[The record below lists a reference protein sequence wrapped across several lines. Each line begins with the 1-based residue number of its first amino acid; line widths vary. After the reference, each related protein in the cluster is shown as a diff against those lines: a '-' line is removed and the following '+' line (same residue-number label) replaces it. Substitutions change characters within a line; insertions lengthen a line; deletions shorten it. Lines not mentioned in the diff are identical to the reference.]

1 MKRAFILV
9 AAATVAFACTA
20 QSLAAVGAKAT
31 VRATITGRTGI
42 DVVNPTLILP
52 SVIANPVVSNATF
65 AGSVPSVSPSVSG
78 ANIPGAQGSNILST
92 PAVGNAALT
101 IYGQSGDTVS
111 TAVPASFQVVRT
123 GGTEALTVN
132 TTSNASVGLSQN
144 GVVLGGTSMSGDTL
158 SVNIGGAISL
168 ASAGELVPG
177 PYEGL
182 LVVVVQYN

>member
-9 AAATVAFACTA
+9 TAATAAFACTA
-20 QSLAAVGAKAT
+20 QALAAVSADAT
-31 VRATITGRTGI
+31 VRATIATRTGI
-42 DVVNPTLILP
+42 DVVNPTLLLP
-52 SVIANPVVSNATF
+52 SVIASPGLPSTGF
-65 AGSVPSVSPSVSG
+65 AGSVPS
-78 ANIPGAQGSNILST
+78 APGAYTMSAPS
-92 PAVGNAALT
+92 VGNAALT

-111 TAVPASFQVVRT
+111 TAVPATFQVVRT
-123 GGTEALTVN
+123 GGTEALTVQ
-132 TTSNASVGLSQN
+132 TKSNAGYGPAGD
-144 GVVLGGTSMSGDTL
+144 GVMLGGGGLSGDTL